1 MQASIKENG
10 GFVKKLPPG
19 RTIVAD
25 GLDELGYEA
34 PVSKKPNPAR
44 PLLEREVREIY
55 MPARVLAACMPDWD
69 SADDGDLSQ
78 AVGDA
83 LEHAWWHW
91 RWLLAIREHKCR
103 LVVVQLRDG
112 QGHELY
118 PHYQIGD
125 MFTLS
130 QWHPERA
137 VADAQVLLA
146 SSGDGLSFDLP
157 LEADLVAELEKLG
170 AKLGVDSDEGVL
182 DVVIS
187 AMLLLDEAHDK
198 YVEELGD
205 DFYIATRGIER
216 DLDRLLDSPDGRW
229 SNDTMQIIDTRA
241 TITMNQIYTENENG
255 ETPENVPVVYQ
266 PAGMGM
272 TGMGSAAADPQ
283 DGEEGFDEDDK
294 G

>member
-1 MQASIKENG
+1 MAQ
-10 GFVKKLPPG
+10 
-19 RTIVAD
+19 
-25 GLDELGYEA
+25 
-34 PVSKKPNPAR
+34 
-44 PLLEREVREIY
+44 REVREIY
-55 MPARVLAACMPDWD
+55 MPARVLAACMPEWD
-69 SADDGDLSQ
+69 GADDADLSQ

-91 RWLLAIREHKCR
+91 RWLLAVREHKCR
-103 LVVVQLRDG
+103 LVVVQLKDG

-137 VADAQVLLA
+137 VADSQVLLA

-157 LEADLVAELEKLG
+157 LEADLVEELEKLG
-170 AKLGVDSDEGVL
+170 NQLGVDADEGVL

-229 SNDTMQIIDTRA
+229 SNDTMQILDSRA
-241 TITMNQIYTENENG
+241 TVAMNQIYTENANG
-255 ETPENVPVVYQ
+255 DRPENVPIVYQ
-266 PAGMGM
+266 PAGMGV
-272 TGMGSAAADPQ
+272 TGMGSESLD
-283 DGEEGFDEDDK
+283 DEIEDEDEDR
-294 G
+294 

>member
-1 MQASIKENG
+1 
-10 GFVKKLPPG
+10 
-19 RTIVAD
+19 
-25 GLDELGYEA
+25 
-34 PVSKKPNPAR
+34 VSKKPSPIRPAL
-44 PLLEREVREIY
+44 PEREVREIY
-55 MPARVLAACMPDWD
+55 MPARVLAACLPEWD
-69 SADDGDLSQ
+69 GADDADLSQ

-91 RWLLAIREHKCR
+91 RWLLAVREYKCR
-103 LVVVQLRDG
+103 LVVVQLKDG
-112 QGHELY
+112 QGRELY

-157 LEADLVAELEKLG
+157 LEPDLIDELEKLG
-170 AKLGVDSDEGVL
+170 GQLGVDADEGVL

-216 DLDRLLDSPDGRW
+216 DLDRLLDTLDGRW
-229 SNDTMQIIDTRA
+229 SNDTMQIIDSRA
-241 TITMNQIYTENENG
+241 TVAMNQIYTENEQG
-255 ETPENVPVVYQ
+255 EVPENVPVVYQ
-266 PAGMGM
+266 PASMG
-272 TGMGSAAADPQ
+272 TGAAHADDLPPEG
-283 DGEEGFDEDDK
+283 GES
-294 G
+294 